1 MSNVNTKS
9 NVRTIAVTGMLSAV
23 AVVLMYLEIPIPI
36 MTGFIKFDFSDLPA
50 LLGAYALGPVA
61 GIIICLIKNVVHLAA
76 SQSML
81 VGELSNFILG
91 SVFVFTAGI
100 VYKKKKSKT
109 GALLGGLCG
118 AMAMG
123 VFSVFSNYL
132 IVYPVYY
139 KLAMPEVVILSLYQ
153 AIIPS
158 MKSIMQCLICFNLPF
173 TIVKGLIDVGISM
186 LIYKPL
192 SPLLKGKH

>member
-1 MSNVNTKS
+1 
-9 NVRTIAVTGMLSAV
+9 
-23 AVVLMYLEIPIPI
+23 
-36 MTGFIKFDFSDLPA
+36 
-50 LLGAYALGPVA
+50 
-61 GIIICLIKNVVHLAA
+61 
-76 SQSML
+76 ML
-81 VGELSNFILG
+81 VGELSLYSVPYSCLQQELFIRE
-91 SVFVFTAGI
+91 
-100 VYKKKKSKT
+100 KSKT

-192 SPLLKGKH
+192 SPLLKENINIII

>member
-1 MSNVNTKS
+1 
-9 NVRTIAVTGMLSAV
+9 
-23 AVVLMYLEIPIPI
+23 
-36 MTGFIKFDFSDLPA
+36 
-50 LLGAYALGPVA
+50 
-61 GIIICLIKNVVHLAA
+61 
-76 SQSML
+76 ML

-139 KLAMPEVVILSLYQ
+139 KLAMPEVVILGLYQ

>member
-1 MSNVNTKS
+1 M
-9 NVRTIAVTGMLSAV
+9 
-23 AVVLMYLEIPIPI
+23 
-36 MTGFIKFDFSDLPA
+36 
-50 LLGAYALGPVA
+50 A

-173 TIVKGLIDVGISM
+173 TIVKGLIDVGKGYQCLYISHYHHFLRENINIM
-186 LIYKPL
+186 IYNTNMPELWL
-192 SPLLKGKH
+192 SLKFWHIFFDFYRY

>member
-1 MSNVNTKS
+1 
-9 NVRTIAVTGMLSAV
+9 
-23 AVVLMYLEIPIPI
+23 MYLEIPIPI
-36 MTGFIKFDFSDLPA
+36 MPGFIKFDFSDLPA

-118 AMAMG
+118 AMAMVYSVCSRIILNSVSC
-123 VFSVFSNYL
+123 VF
-132 IVYPVYY
+132 I

-173 TIVKGLIDVGISM
+173 TNS
-186 LIYKPL
+186 
-192 SPLLKGKH
+192 